1 VSSPAESILSTPSL
15 ASALIIGEISF
26 WMVDHPFKERM
37 RIHQRLDIE
46 KRSDIELTPFGVNSL
61 KFPCL
66 PHPGKYFIFSQDG
79 NPFHREES

>member
-1 VSSPAESILSTPSL
+1 
-15 ASALIIGEISF
+15 
-26 WMVDHPFKERM
+26 MVDHPFKERM

-66 PHPGKYFIFSQDG
+66 PHPGIS
-79 NPFHREES
+79 FHRTETLSIAKNHE